1 MPLLASRNAL
11 AVSHAVLM
19 KIHKA
24 FQILFLGAWLV
35 SFGSWFPI
43 ATVED
48 RALMHPDHPTDE
60 FSRPLNIKGVVR
72 YVTPAEE
79 VVDGLATKA
88 FFIGSIA
95 CGFAAIGMAVAKR
108 REARGKSNTAVGSTQ
123 QA

>member
-1 MPLLASRNAL
+1 
-11 AVSHAVLM
+11 M
-19 KIHKA
+19 KIHRT
-24 FQILFLGAWLV
+24 FQALFLGAWLV

-48 RALMHPDHPTDE
+48 RALMHPDHRTDE
-60 FSRPLNIKGVVR
+60 FSRPLSIKGVVR

-79 VVDGLATKA
+79 LTDGLATKA
-88 FFIGSIA
+88 FFIGSIV

-108 REARGKSNTAVGSTQ
+108 ADGRGRSNTATGGQQ

>member
-1 MPLLASRNAL
+1 
-11 AVSHAVLM
+11 M
-19 KIHKA
+19 KMHRA
-24 FQILFLGAWLV
+24 FQILFLGAWFA

-48 RALMHPDHPTDE
+48 RALMHPDHRTNE

-72 YVTPAEE
+72 YVTPTEE

-88 FFIGSIA
+88 FFIASIA
-95 CGFAAIGMAVAKR
+95 CGFAAIGMAIAKR
-108 REARGKSNTAVGSTQ
+108 RDAQDKSKTESGRAQ

>member
-1 MPLLASRNAL
+1 
-11 AVSHAVLM
+11 M

-24 FQILFLGAWLV
+24 FQISFLGAWLV

-48 RALMHPDHPTDE
+48 RALMHPDHRTNE
-60 FSRPLNIKGVVR
+60 FSRAINIRGVVR
-72 YVTPAEE
+72 YVTPTEE

-108 REARGKSNTAVGSTQ
+108 RNAQDESKTATGGAQ

>member
-1 MPLLASRNAL
+1 
-11 AVSHAVLM
+11 M
-19 KIHKA
+19 KIHRA
-24 FQILFLGAWLV
+24 FQIVFLSTWLV

-48 RALMHPDHPTDE
+48 RALMHPSHRTDE

-72 YVTPAEE
+72 YVTPTEE
-79 VVDGLATKA
+79 VIDGLATKA

-95 CGFAAIGMAVAKR
+95 CGFAAVGMAMAR
-108 REARGKSNTAVGSTQ
+108 RRDAQAESKDPSGSAQ

>member
-1 MPLLASRNAL
+1 MRT
-11 AVSHAVLM
+11 
-19 KIHKA
+19 HKV

-48 RALMHPDHPTDE
+48 RALMHPDHRTDE

-72 YVTPAEE
+72 YVTPTEE

-108 REARGKSNTAVGSTQ
+108 RDVQDKSKAAAGSTQ

>member
-1 MPLLASRNAL
+1 
-11 AVSHAVLM
+11 M

-24 FQILFLGAWLV
+24 FQIVFLGTWLV

-48 RALMHPDHPTDE
+48 RALMHPNHRTDE
-60 FSRPLNIKGVVR
+60 FSRPLNIKGIVR
-72 YVTPAEE
+72 YVTPTEE

-108 REARGKSNTAVGSTQ
+108 RDAQAKSNTATGSAQ

>member
-1 MPLLASRNAL
+1 
-11 AVSHAVLM
+11 M

-24 FQILFLGAWLV
+24 FRILFLGAWLV

-48 RALMHPDHPTDE
+48 RALMHPDHRTDE

-72 YVTPAEE
+72 YVAPAEE
-79 VVDGLATKA
+79 VTDGLATKA
-88 FFIGSIA
+88 FFVGSVA
-95 CGFAAIGMAVAKR
+95 CGFAAIGMALAKR
-108 REARGKSNTAVGSTQ
+108 RDAQDKSKPVTGGAQ

>member
-1 MPLLASRNAL
+1 
-11 AVSHAVLM
+11 M
-19 KIHKA
+19 KIYRA
-24 FQILFLGAWLV
+24 LQILFLGAWFV
-35 SFGSWFPI
+35 SFGSWVPI

-48 RALMHPDHPTDE
+48 RALMRSDHRTDE
-60 FSRPLNIKGVVR
+60 FNRPLNIKGVVR
-72 YVTPAEE
+72 YVTPTEE

-108 REARGKSNTAVGSTQ
+108 RDAKDKSKTAAGSTQ